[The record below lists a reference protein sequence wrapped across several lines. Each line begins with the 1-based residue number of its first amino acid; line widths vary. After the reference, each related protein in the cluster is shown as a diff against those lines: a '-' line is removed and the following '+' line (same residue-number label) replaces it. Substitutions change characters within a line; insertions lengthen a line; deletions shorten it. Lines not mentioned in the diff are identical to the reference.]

1 MKGRNALG
9 YSVVR
14 RIPRGYIADC
24 GQVAFTAGLGA
35 LARQVGYA
43 MHALPNESSV
53 PWHRVVKCG
62 ERSAAAGCQVQ
73 NWNSASVSNWRG

>member
-1 MKGRNALG
+1 MREHSAVG

-14 RIPRGYIADC
+14 RTTREYVADC
-24 GQVAFTAGLGA
+24 GQVTLTARLGE

-43 MHALPNESSV
+43 MHALPNESSI

-73 NWNSASVSNWRG
+73 NWNSAFVANWKG